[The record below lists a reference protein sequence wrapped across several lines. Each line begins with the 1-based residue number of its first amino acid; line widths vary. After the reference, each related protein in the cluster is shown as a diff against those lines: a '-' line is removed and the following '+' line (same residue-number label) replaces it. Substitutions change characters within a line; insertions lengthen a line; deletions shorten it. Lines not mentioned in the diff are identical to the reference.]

1 MEILINYWCHLIGIK
16 DHNAIEIAAGIV
28 GGGTALLIVAVVLIW
43 IMDLTEGMLERW
55 LPD

>member
-16 DHNAIEIAAGIV
+16 DHNAIEMAAGIV